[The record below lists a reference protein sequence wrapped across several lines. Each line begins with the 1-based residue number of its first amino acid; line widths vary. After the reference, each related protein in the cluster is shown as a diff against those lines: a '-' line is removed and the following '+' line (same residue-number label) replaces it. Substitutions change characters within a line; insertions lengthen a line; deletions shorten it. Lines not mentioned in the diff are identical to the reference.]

1 MRSLFDSPFEE
12 PEPEPLEPERPAPR
26 RRILTVSELTGKVRM
41 LLEDRFTDVWV
52 EGELS
57 NCRVWNTGHMYFTL
71 KDGGAQIRGVMFRSA
86 VRMLRFKPQDGVR
99 VVARGRLTVYDA
111 KGEYQIL
118 CEHLEP
124 EGLGALQ
131 LAFDQLK
138 RRLAAEGLFDER
150 RKRRLPALPRKIG
163 IVTSLEGAAVR
174 DIIQVLRRR
183 YPNVHIIIRPTR
195 VQGEGAALD
204 IARAM
209 AAIGKVAGID
219 VVIVGRGGGSIEDLW
234 AFNEEVTAR
243 AIAGCPVPTISAVG
257 HETDVTIADFVAD
270 LRAPT
275 PSAAAEMVVA
285 RRDDFCARL
294 DQLAHRVN
302 ATMLTRLHRCESRLR
317 TLEARSGYTGVRG
330 RLAMRGRHVADL
342 AHALGGAV
350 RARLA
355 ARERSYQTMRLSLET
370 FDLRRRL
377 ARIRSRLIEADGHLS
392 AATAQTR
399 HRADRQLRSAA
410 ARLDALS
417 PLAVLGRGYAVC
429 WNAERTAIIR
439 DAAAVA
445 AGDRVRVTLA
455 RGELACEVKKS

>member
-1 MRSLFDSPFEE
+1 
-12 PEPEPLEPERPAPR
+12 
-26 RRILTVSELTGKVRM
+26 
-41 LLEDRFTDVWV
+41 
-52 EGELS
+52 
-57 NCRVWNTGHMYFTL
+57 
-71 KDGGAQIRGVMFRSA
+71 
-86 VRMLRFKPQDGVR
+86 
-99 VVARGRLTVYDA
+99 
-111 KGEYQIL
+111 
-118 CEHLEP
+118 
-124 EGLGALQ
+124 
-131 LAFDQLK
+131 LK
-138 RRLAAEGLFDER
+138 RRLASEGLFDDR

-195 VQGEGAALD
+195 VQGEGAALE

-209 AAIGKVAGID
+209 SAIGKVAGID

-342 AHALGGAV
+342 AHVLGRAV

-355 ARERSYQTMRLSLET
+355 VRERSYQRMRLSLET

-410 ARLDALS
+410 ARLEALS

-445 AGDRVRVTLA
+445 AGDQVRVTLA